1 MNTPRTRRT
10 FMRETTVAAAAL
22 SSLTTASSAS
32 AAPEG
37 TAYLCVTCGTQFA
50 ESIRPP
56 EHCAICE
63 DERQYVGPDGQEWT
77 TLEKI
82 RSSHKNTIKK
92 EEEHLYSINMVPRFG
107 IGQRA
112 FLIQTARGNLLW

>member
-1 MNTPRTRRT
+1 
-10 FMRETTVAAAAL
+10 MRETTVAAATV
-22 SSLTTASSAS
+22 SMLTKTSSAN
-32 AAPEG
+32 AAAEG

-50 ESIRPP
+50 ESARPP

-82 RSSHKNTIKK
+82 RSTHKNSIKK
-92 EEEHLYSINMVPRFG
+92 EEEHLYSINM
-107 IGQRA
+107 RA
-112 FLIQTARGNLLW
+112 EDSASASAHF